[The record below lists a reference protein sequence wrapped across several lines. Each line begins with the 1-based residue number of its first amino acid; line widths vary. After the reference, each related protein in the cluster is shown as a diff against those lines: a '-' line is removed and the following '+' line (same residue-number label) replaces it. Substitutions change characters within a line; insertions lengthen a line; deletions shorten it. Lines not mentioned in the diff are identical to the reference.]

1 MKTKYAHNQ
10 KLINELYGRNF
21 KLESLISEVSDAPEG
36 MGTLDAASARVYTSF
51 TKGQKKS
58 DEIDAAKEVLLNN
71 AATALLNDPN
81 YDANGFNKDTFMLTM
96 LGMEKK
102 SPNNRVL
109 KDPVVK
115 QAMRKYRSEYEN
127 KKEGEVETLAATAAK
142 SAEKAQSKPA
152 QTKSKKKLSSSG
164 VAKVKEIQRII
175 GATDDG
181 DWGNKT
187 TEKWKAWITSDAV
200 AAALKGGYHED
211 TLTPDYLEKNKGD
224 AAGIAKRAG
233 YKDNLDGV
241 LKFIKYLK
249 TQDDEG
255 TSVDASELKENNTL
269 SNNIKFG
276 ESRGSLYR
284 KRYYGRY

>member
-1 MKTKYAHNQ
+1 MKTKYTHNQ

-58 DEIDAAKEVLLNN
+58 DELDAAKEVLLNN

-142 SAEKAQSKPA
+142 SAEKAQSKPG

-164 VAKVKEIQRII
+164 VTKVKEIQRII

-187 TEKWKAWITSDAV
+187 TEKWKAWVDNNLTELMELGMSQGVVGPISETEITSRKNN
-200 AAALKGGYHED
+200 AAKLAEFIFNDSKK
-211 TLTPDYLEKNKGD
+211 KNL
-224 AAGIAKRAG
+224 A
-233 YKDNLDGV
+233 GV
-241 LKFIKYLK
+241 LELCKAIDTKNESVKFR
-249 TQDDEG
+249 G
-255 TSVDASELKENNTL
+255 MTL
-269 SNNIKFG
+269 S